1 MNTPTTYILLAYI
14 IVALA
19 GYWLEYLKL
28 SYLKKYGTV
37 VPPEFSGSI
46 DQKILASSS
55 SYTIEST
62 TFGIF
67 SSVFNNILL
76 ILFFFAGILNVYTA
90 WIASL
95 NLNVIVSGIVFF
107 MLLVYADTF
116 LTIPFSI
123 YKTFKIERKFGFN
136 TMTVKLWIT
145 DFIKSILISTILL
158 SFIISA
164 GLWLIEK
171 SPVHWWLWVW
181 LFFLI
186 FSIFMMYISPYV
198 IEPLF
203 NKFHPVEDENLK
215 TGIQEL
221 TKKVGVRISKVL
233 KMDASKRTKH
243 TNAYFTGIGRVKRV
257 VLFDT
262 LLNSMDTAEILVVL
276 GHELGH
282 WKKKHVLKQLVL
294 MEVISL
300 GVLYV
305 SFRLMQGNLLLD
317 MFGIATNS
325 LFAKIVILAFLGTIV
340 SFPFTPAFN
349 LFSRRHE
356 READTFA
363 CELTGNPG
371 SMISALVKLSKDNL
385 SNLHPHPVYS
395 AFYYSHPPVTERIK
409 HIRMWSKRVESSG
422 V

>member
-1 MNTPTTYILLAYI
+1 LDSSDTIYILIAYI
-14 IVALA
+14 LVALS

-28 SYLKKYGTV
+28 SHLKRYGNI
-37 VPPEFSGSI
+37 VPSEFAGSI
-46 DQKILASSS
+46 DGEILGKSN

-62 TFGIF
+62 RFGIL
-67 SSVFNNILL
+67 SSVFDNILI
-76 ILFFFAGILNVYTA
+76 ILFFFAGILNVYNT
-90 WIASL
+90 WIVSL
-95 NLNVIVSGIVFF
+95 RLSFIISGIVFF
-107 MLLVYADTF
+107 MLLLYADTF
-116 LTIPFSI
+116 LTIPFNI
-123 YKTFKIERKFGFN
+123 YQTFKIEKKYGFN
-136 TMTVKLWIT
+136 TMTAKLWST
-145 DFIKSILISTILL
+145 DFIKSVSISTILL
-158 SFIISA
+158 SLITFA
-164 GLWLIEK
+164 GLRLIEK
-171 SPVHWWLWVW
+171 SPLHWWLWVW

-203 NKFHPVEDENLK
+203 NKFSPVDDENLK
-215 TGIQEL
+215 KGIDEL
-221 TKKVGVRISKVL
+221 TKKVGVKISKVL

-262 LLNSMDTAEILVVL
+262 LLNSMNTGEILAVL

-282 WKKKHVLKQLVL
+282 WSKKHVLKQLML
-294 MEVISL
+294 METISL
-300 GVLYV
+300 AVLYI

-317 MFGIATNS
+317 LFGITVNS
-325 LFAKIVILAFLGTIV
+325 IFAKIVILFLLGTIV

-363 CELTGNPG
+363 CELTGNPAG
-371 SMISALVKLSKDNL
+371 MISALVKLSKDNL

-395 AFYYSHPPVTERIK
+395 TFYYSHPPVTERIN
-409 HIRMWSKRVESSG
+409 HIRIKYPAVG
-422 V
+422 

>member
-1 MNTPTTYILLAYI
+1 MYTSASYILIAYVF
-14 IVALA
+14 VAIS

-28 SYLKKYGTV
+28 SYLKRYGTV
-37 VPPEFSGSI
+37 VPPEFAGSI
-46 DQKILASSS
+46 DQKLLDSSNR
-55 SYTIEST
+55 YTIEST
-62 TFGIF
+62 KFGIASSLF
-67 SSVFNNILL
+67 SNVLL
-76 ILFFFAGILNVYTA
+76 IAFFFAGILGTYTV

-95 NLNVIVSGIVFF
+95 HLNFIVSGIVFF
-107 MLLVYADTF
+107 LLLVYADTF
-116 LTIPFSI
+116 LTIPFSV
-123 YKTFKIERKFGFN
+123 YQTFKIEKKFGFN
-136 TMTVKLWIT
+136 TMTAKLWLT
-145 DFIKSILISTILL
+145 DFVKSLLVSTVLL
-158 SFIISA
+158 SLITAA

-171 SPVHWWLWVW
+171 SPLHWWLWVW

-203 NKFHPVEDENLK
+203 NKFRPVEDENLK
-215 TGIQEL
+215 AGIQEL
-221 TKKVGVRISKVL
+221 TEKVGVKISKIL

-262 LLNSMDTAEILVVL
+262 LLNSMSTEEIIVVL

-294 MEVISL
+294 MEAISL
-300 GVLYV
+300 AVLYL
-305 SFRLMQGNLLLD
+305 SFRLMQGSLLLNWFD
-317 MFGIATNS
+317 ISTNS
-325 LFAKIVILAFLGTIV
+325 QFAKIAILMFLGTIAA
-340 SFPFTPAFN
+340 FPFTPAFN

-363 CELTGNPG
+363 CELTDNPDA
-371 SMISALVKLSKDNL
+371 MISALVKLSKDNL

-395 AFYYSHPPVTERIK
+395 AFYYSHPPVTERIQ
-409 HIRMWSKRVESSG
+409 HIKEWKKSR
-422 V
+422 